1 MSCVW
6 PCLCICE
13 CRHERQKRLCVAV
26 CVCVC
31 VCVCACV
38 CMCVCACLCVYV
50 CVSNIGRL
58 MYNAAR
64 VQFPKSS
71 LSFHKHLRLL
81 SVGSVCS
88 LSHTKH
94 LLHGVAA
101 VKTSVVAVS
110 ENGRD
115 RERRL
120 INTRSPLSISLAT
133 PGSVCY
139 IDSHTPSQASSAQ
152 KELVTLT
159 QQVSDWI
166 PKI

>member
-1 MSCVW
+1 
-6 PCLCICE
+6 
-13 CRHERQKRLCVAV
+13 
-26 CVCVC
+26 
-31 VCVCACV
+31 
-38 CMCVCACLCVYV
+38 
-50 CVSNIGRL
+50 